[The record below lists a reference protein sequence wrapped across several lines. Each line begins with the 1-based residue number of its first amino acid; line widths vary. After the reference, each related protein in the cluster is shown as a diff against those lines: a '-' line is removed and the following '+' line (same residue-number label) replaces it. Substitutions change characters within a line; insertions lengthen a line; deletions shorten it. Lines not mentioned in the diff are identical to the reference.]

1 MTRTVG
7 IVLVAA
13 AVGICVLG
21 VALFGAGLA
30 QGNLQAAGAILGFA
44 VLVIVLVGPL
54 AAAGIF
60 VITRARREV
69 AVESE
74 AEMQRKILDMV
85 KTRGQVNVS
94 DIIIETETGLPAVQD
109 MIYKLVGMGVFS
121 GYVNWDQ
128 GTLYS
133 AEASA
138 LRDLDE
144 CRNCGGQVSLA
155 GKGVLRCPFC
165 GTEYFLT

>member
-7 IVLVAA
+7 IVLIAA
-13 AVGICVLG
+13 AIVICLLAG
-21 VALFGAGLA
+21 ALLGAGLA
-30 QGNLQAAGAILGFA
+30 QRNLQPAGAILGL
-44 VLVIVLVGPL
+44 VLVMIILVGPL

-60 VITRARREV
+60 VLTRARKEV
-69 AVESE
+69 AIE
-74 AEMQRKILDMV
+74 AEAAMQRKILDMV
-85 KTRGQVNVS
+85 KTRGQVSVS
-94 DIIIETETGLPAVQD
+94 DIIIEMQSSLPAVQD
-109 MIYKLVGMGVFS
+109 AIYKLVGMGVFS
-121 GYVNWDQ
+121 GYVNWEQ

-138 LRDLDE
+138 LRELDE

-155 GKGVLRCPFC
+155 GKGVLKCPFC